1 MLVALGISDPFA
13 PTFRFHP
20 QNLVTTIRSKC
31 EEDFG
36 IEVILG
42 GLIISC
48 LFAGHRMFQVASLVD
63 DLKKYAAL
71 QDGQGPTSRSRSAS
85 LALVDTLQL
94 RDSHGQNSSE

>member
-1 MLVALGISDPFA
+1 L
-13 PTFRFHP
+13 

-31 EEDFG
+31 EEDFR
-36 IEVILG
+36 IEAIFG
-42 GLIISC
+42 GLLISC
-48 LFAGHRMFQVASLVD
+48 LFAGHRLFQVASLVD

-71 QDGQGPTSRSRSAS
+71 QDGHGPTSRSAS